1 MIQSTSDE
9 LLRAC
14 NIKAGQIFLIR
25 KALCEIP
32 KSNEDADTVTMPYVA
47 DTVTTDTVTMPYV
60 ADTFTTD
67 TVTMPYVADTVTTG
81 VVLEATD
88 ISGMPVTLSVVEG
101 TPAAN
106 NLSDAATP
114 VFRIEAPTSDDK
126 WLTSFQL
133 PARVIE
139 YLPSMHVLLSHSIQ
153 LILL

>member
-25 KALCEIP
+25 KALCEIL

-47 DTVTTDTVTMPYV
+47 DTVPT
-60 ADTFTTD
+60 
-67 TVTMPYVADTVTTG
+67 DTVTTG
-81 VVLEATD
+81 VVLQATD
-88 ISGMPVTLSVVEG
+88 ISGMPVTLSVVES

-139 YLPSMHVLLSHSIQ
+139 YLPSVHVLLS
-153 LILL
+153 L

>member
-14 NIKAGQIFLIR
+14 NIKAGQIFLVR

-32 KSNEDADTVTMPYVA
+32 KSNEGADTVTMPYVA
-47 DTVTTDTVTMPYV
+47 DTV
-60 ADTFTTD
+60 TTD

-88 ISGMPVTLSVVEG
+88 ISGMPVTLSVVES

-114 VFRIEAPTSDDK
+114 VFRIEAPTPDDK